1 MKKLIILA
9 AMLSNY
15 INAQSSDAFG
25 VKVSGFIKTDI
36 ILDSRQT
43 IGAREGHFLLYPANV
58 NLDVNGNDLNDI
70 SSFNTLAIQSR
81 VSAKVTAPD
90 ALGAKTGGMLEGE
103 FFGTTEGD
111 INGFR
116 LRHAFITLKWNSTTL
131 LVGQT
136 WHPMFITD
144 VFPQVV
150 SFNTG
155 APFQPFSR
163 NPQVRITHSIDNFNL
178 IAALCSQRDI
188 TSTGPIGYSTSY
200 LKNAILPNAHFQLQY
215 NSSNLV
221 AGSGIDYKKLVPRIE
236 TVKKIQTDESVSSY
250 SLLGYLKIKTESADF
265 LFEGVYGGNNSDLMM
280 LGGYGVTNTDPNTGI
295 ENYSATKAFSVW
307 TDINFGKDIQPG
319 IFIGYSKNLGSDDEI
334 KGAIYSRAGNIDNLF
349 RISPRLVINSG
360 KFRVAAEFEVT
371 SAAYG
376 TTDNYAKV
384 ANTKTVTNY
393 RGLMGVYLFF

>member
-1 MKKLIILA
+1 MKKLIILVA
-9 AMLSNY
+9 LLSNY
-15 INAQSSDAFG
+15 INAQSNDAFG
-25 VKVSGFIKTDI
+25 VKVTGFIKTDI

-43 IGAREGHFLLYPANV
+43 ISAREGHFLLYPANE
-58 NLDVNGNDLNDI
+58 NLDVKGNDLNNVTT
-70 SSFNTLAIQSR
+70 FNTLAIQSR
-81 VSAKVTAPD
+81 VTAKINAPD

-103 FFGTTEGD
+103 FFGTTDGD

-116 LRHAFITLKWNSTTL
+116 LRHAFITLKWNATTL

-163 NPQVRITHSIDNFNL
+163 NPQIRITHSIDNFNF
-178 IAALCSQRDI
+178 IAALCSQRDV

-215 NSSNLV
+215 NSTNLI
-221 AGSGIDYKKLVPRIE
+221 AGSGIDYKRLVPRTE
-236 TVKKIQTDESVSSY
+236 TVKKIKTDEGVSSY
-250 SLLGYLKIKTESADF
+250 SYIGYLKIKTESADF
-265 LFEGVYGGNNSDLMM
+265 LIEGVYGGNNTDLMM
-280 LGGYGVTNTDPNTGI
+280 LGGYGVTNTDLNTGI

-349 RISPRLVINSG
+349 RISPRIVFNSG

-376 TTDNYAKV
+376 ATENYAKV
-384 ANTKTVTNY
+384 VNTKTVTNY

>member
-1 MKKLIILA
+1 MKKLIILIA
-9 AMLSNY
+9 LLSNF
-15 INAQSSDAFG
+15 INAQTNETFG
-25 VKVSGFIKTDI
+25 VKVSGFVKTDL

-43 IGAREGHFLLYPANV
+43 IGAREGHFMLFPANE
-58 NLDVNGNDLNDI
+58 NLDANGNDLNNI
-70 SSFNTLAIQSR
+70 TSFNTLAIQSR
-81 VSAKVTAPD
+81 VTAKMTAPD
-90 ALGAKTGGMLEGE
+90 AFGAKTGGVLEGE
-103 FFGTTEGD
+103 FFGTTDAD

-163 NPQVRITHSIDNFNL
+163 NPQIRISHAVDNFIF
-178 IAALCSQRDI
+178 IAALCSQRDV

-200 LKNAILPNAHFQLQY
+200 LKNAVLPNAHFQLQY

-221 AGSGIDYKKLVPRIE
+221 AGSGIDYKKLVPRTE
-236 TVKKIQTDESVSSY
+236 TVKKIKTEESVSSY
-250 SLLGYLKIKTESADF
+250 SLIGYLKIKTESADF
-265 LFEGVYGGNNSDLMM
+265 LFEGVYGGNNTDLMM
-280 LGGYGVTNTDPNTGI
+280 LGGYGVTQADPVSGV
-295 ENYSATKAFSVW
+295 EQYSATKAFSVW

-349 RISPRLVINSG
+349 RISPRLVFNSG
-360 KFRVAAEFEVT
+360 KFRIAAEFEVT
-371 SAAYG
+371 SATYG

-384 ANTKTVTNY
+384 INTKLITNY

>member
-1 MKKLIILA
+1 MKKLIILIA
-9 AMLSNY
+9 LLSSF
-15 INAQSSDAFG
+15 INAQTNETFG
-25 VKVSGFIKTDI
+25 LKVSGFVKTDL

-43 IGAREGHFLLYPANV
+43 IGAREGHFMLFPANE
-58 NLDVNGNDLNDI
+58 NLDAKGNDLNNI
-70 SSFNTLAIQSR
+70 TSFNTLAIQSR
-81 VSAKVTAPD
+81 VTAKMTAPD
-90 ALGAKTGGMLEGE
+90 AFGAKTGGVLEGE
-103 FFGTTEGD
+103 FFGTTDAD

-163 NPQVRITHSIDNFNL
+163 NPQIRITHSVDNFNF
-178 IAALCSQRDI
+178 IAALCSQRDV

-200 LKNAILPNAHFQLQY
+200 LKNAVLPNAHFQLQY

-221 AGSGIDYKKLVPRIE
+221 AGSGIDYKKLVPRTE
-236 TVKKIQTDESVSSY
+236 TVKKIKTEESVSSY
-250 SLLGYLKIKTESADF
+250 SLIGYLKIKTESADF
-265 LFEGVYGGNNSDLMM
+265 LFEGVYGGNNTDLMM
-280 LGGYGVTNTDPNTGI
+280 LGGYGVTQADPVSGV
-295 ENYSATKAFSVW
+295 EQYSATKAFSVW

-334 KGAIYSRAGNIDNLF
+334 KGAIYSRAGSIDNLL
-349 RISPRLVINSG
+349 RISPRLVFNSG
-360 KFRVAAEFEVT
+360 KFRIAAEFEVT
-371 SAAYG
+371 SATYG

-384 ANTKTVTNY
+384 INTKLITNY

>member
-15 INAQSSDAFG
+15 INAQSNDAFG
-25 VKVSGFIKTDI
+25 VKVSGFLKTDI

-81 VSAKVTAPD
+81 ISAKVTAPD

-200 LKNAILPNAHFQLQY
+200 LKNAVLPNAHFQLQY